1 MTEDH
6 IILKP
11 YSPAFNDAISTLHK
25 ECGAITG
32 SEFPNNSIRIS
43 LNFPQGY
50 DKFLRLN
57 DSFICYLLWDTDLDK
72 PIAIITGTL
81 KSLYLHGKLRKIGI
95 ITDLKQLPDYEE
107 YTPAKQL
114 FTKLESDF
122 KESGVDYILIY
133 YPNIIS
139 NILGE
144 SQLRDYDLASIR
156 MIKSLSTDNSFPSTS
171 LTKLSPESALAIT
184 SQHYN
189 SHDFLPSDLNRIFL
203 SEYYLGTYS
212 LSNENGTMG
221 ISAWCPSDYCST
233 TVSEVYWPIRS
244 RDQAYTIF
252 KRILLL
258 YILFTYIYIA
268 SGTWIYH
275 QIPEQMLKLCYFVL
289 ALYVLV
295 KISIIAYSILE
306 YLRICYLD
314 KTRKV
319 TLFGFY
325 STCKEFDNSLF
336 TNLISSLQ
344 SLLKS
349 SGFSILQLNFDSEH
363 DSVFTEIMQFSH
375 EKQVLHRSLTGLH
388 TYRTVVESFLDPRD
402 VL

>member
-1 MTEDH
+1 MLSSLGH
-6 IILKP
+6 RP
-11 YSPAFNDAISTLHK
+11 RQAYSYYHRNSQIPIS
-25 ECGAITG
+25 
-32 SEFPNNSIRIS
+32 
-43 LNFPQGY
+43 
-50 DKFLRLN
+50 
-57 DSFICYLLWDTDLDK
+57 
-72 PIAIITGTL
+72 
-81 KSLYLHGKLRKIGI
+81 
-95 ITDLKQLPDYEE
+95 TDLKELPDYEE

-139 NILGE
+139 KIIGE

-156 MIKSLSTDNSFPSTS
+156 MIKSLSTDSSFPSAP
-171 LTKLSPESALAIT
+171 LTKLTPESALAIT
-184 SQHYN
+184 SQHYS

-203 SEYYLGTYS
+203 SEYYIGTYS

-258 YILFTYIYIA
+258 YILFTLIYIA

-275 QIPEQMLKLCYFVL
+275 KIPEQMLKLCYFVL
-289 ALYVLV
+289 ALYVLI
-295 KISIIAYSILE
+295 KISLIVYSILE

-325 STCKEFDNSLF
+325 STCKEFDNTL
-336 TNLISSLQ
+336 
-344 SLLKS
+344 
-349 SGFSILQLNFDSEH
+349 FDSEH
-363 DSVFTEIMQFSH
+363 DSVFSEMMQFGH
-375 EKQVLHRSLTGLH
+375 EKQVLHRCLTGLR